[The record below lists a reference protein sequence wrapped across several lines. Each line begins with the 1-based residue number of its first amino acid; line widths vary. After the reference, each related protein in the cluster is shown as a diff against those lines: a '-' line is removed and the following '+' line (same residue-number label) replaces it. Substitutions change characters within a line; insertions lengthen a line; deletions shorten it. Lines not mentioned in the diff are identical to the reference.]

1 MKKYKKKNYK
11 THKQEKSPVEI
22 IIHVGTNDLS
32 SDYVVTKNP
41 NNVVQPRKSINLSVF
56 RTLPYI

>member
-1 MKKYKKKNYK
+1 MEKYKKKNYK
-11 THKQEKSPVEI
+11 MHKQEKSPVEI

-41 NNVVQPRKSINLSVF
+41 KNVVQPRESFNLSVF